1 MQLKVKGE
9 KNSVEQTS
17 ANRGHDSI
25 ILDEASSTRLS
36 PKLSHKVDALNLR
49 YSGMRRR
56 MN

>member
-9 KNSVEQTS
+9 RTSLEQTL
-17 ANRGHDSI
+17 ANRGYDSI

-56 MN
+56 MS